1 MHLLPRI
8 YVAGT
13 AERKVAQMGARSPV
27 ELIRPHWRSGLTV
40 VLALMLLAA
49 GWWLRAPLHHLPL
62 ERDEGAYVLIAA
74 RWLAGAALYRDLF
87 DHKPPLVYMIYA
99 LAPYFSRDPVVAVR
113 ALATSYLLLTGAAI
127 AVLAAYLYGRAA
139 SLGALLLTLAY
150 GSGQAFQ
157 GLTFNSE
164 AIMALPAVAAC
175 LLTIAGL
182 RSRRVLL
189 LAIGGVGVGAAIA
202 AKPVGGLLLL
212 PLGLAPLLAGW
223 PWRQRVT
230 ALLLALG
237 SVALPL
243 LLIALEL
250 ARKGAI
256 PAAYS
261 ALVVYNQIYAS
272 ESLSRGWDLPGLARM
287 WAPMLPLAAPAAIGL
302 LVTSALFQKY
312 FARRRQAAVG
322 SRAVDLRQP
331 ASDAVDERRLP
342 RTVAALWGLAL
353 LLGALLSLR
362 AYPHYYLAVVPFAAM
377 WAGAAVAWLG
387 RLVPNTPAALLV
399 QASLLVALAAPPAR
413 SLRELAALSPL
424 EQSGALYG
432 HDGEMFFGAAETVA
446 EYVRRHVP
454 RGQPIFVWAAEPEI
468 YYLARRPPAT
478 RFVYDYPLEN
488 LPGARDEVLD
498 ALRASPPPLIIT
510 YHAVR
515 PIGFHPFMADNG
527 YTLTF
532 GYGGY
537 DIYERAPTK

>member
-1 MHLLPRI
+1 
-8 YVAGT
+8 
-13 AERKVAQMGARSPV
+13 MGARSPV
-27 ELIRPHWRSGLTV
+27 ELMKQHWRRGLTV
-40 VLALMLLAA
+40 ALALLLLVA
-49 GWWLRAPLHHLPL
+49 GWWLRSPLHQLPL

-74 RWLAGAALYRDLF
+74 RWLAGSALYRDLF

-99 LAPYFSRDPVVAVR
+99 LAPYLSRDPVVAVR
-113 ALATSYLLLTGAAI
+113 ALATCYLLLTGAAI
-127 AVLAAYLYGRAA
+127 GLLAAYLYGRVA

-164 AIMALPAVAAC
+164 AIMALPAALAC
-175 LLTIAGL
+175 LLTVVSL
-182 RSRRVLL
+182 RSGRVWL
-189 LAIGGVGVGAAIA
+189 LAFGGVAVGAAIA
-202 AKPVGGLLLL
+202 AKPVGGLLLI

-223 PWRQRVT
+223 PWRWRIT

-237 SVALPL
+237 GAALPL
-243 LLIALEL
+243 LLLALDL
-250 ARKGAI
+250 ARQGAL

-261 ALVVYNQIYAS
+261 ALVVYNRIYAS
-272 ESLSRGWDLPGLARM
+272 ESMSRGWDLPGLARM
-287 WAPMLPLAAPAAIGL
+287 WAPMLPLAAPAALGL
-302 LVTSALFQKY
+302 IATGAMFQKY
-312 FARRRQAAVG
+312 LARRRQAAAG
-322 SRAVDLRQP
+322 SREAARRPP
-331 ASDAVDERRLP
+331 ASGEVAERRVP

-387 RLVPNTPAALLV
+387 QLVPSTPAALLV
-399 QASLLVALAAPPAR
+399 QASLLVALAAPPTR

-424 EQSGALYG
+424 EQSSALYG
-432 HDGEMFFGAAETVA
+432 HDGQMFFGAAETVA

-454 RGQPIFVWAAEPEI
+454 REQPIFVWAAEPEI

-488 LPGARDEVLD
+488 LPGAREEVLD
-498 ALRASPPPLIIT
+498 ALRASPPLLIVT

-515 PIGFHPFMADNG
+515 PVGFHPFMSDYG
-527 YTLTF
+527 YTLTS
-532 GYGGY
+532 GYAGY
-537 DIYERAPTK
+537 DIYERDPTQ